1 MTPDRFPPVVIPSGA
16 RNLLPSLR
24 CKTATERSRSAYTK
38 PIVAILLNYRK
49 VPRWSTRGSGRIAWT
64 KPAHPSTRLGDCEG
78 ESRRKDRDSF
88 VFWGRFVAA
97 KKQASVAKKK
107 RKSAKRML
115 GTCFV
120 LMPFREPFDTYYLS
134 IIKPAVHAARLAAVR
149 GDSLFRPSPIMADIW
164 QMTQDAKVLVAEL
177 TEKNANVFY
186 ELGLAHAIGKPVVLI
201 ADNLTDIPFDLQSL
215 RVIIYDKN
223 DPAWGTELKAS
234 ITESLVSC
242 N

>member
-1 MTPDRFPPVVIPSGA
+1 
-16 RNLLPSLR
+16 
-24 CKTATERSRSAYTK
+24 
-38 PIVAILLNYRK
+38 
-49 VPRWSTRGSGRIAWT
+49 
-64 KPAHPSTRLGDCEG
+64 
-78 ESRRKDRDSF
+78 
-88 VFWGRFVAA
+88 
-97 KKQASVAKKK
+97 
-107 RKSAKRML
+107 
-115 GTCFV
+115 
-120 LMPFREPFDTYYLS
+120 
-134 IIKPAVHAARLAAVR
+134 
-149 GDSLFRPSPIMADIW
+149 MADIW